1 MKTLKNMGNS
11 IDAPKAK
18 LLEIFQ
24 NMGIVLRKL
33 SITKNMDEFRDFT
46 NQTSFSTMQITEY
59 LHLLRS
65 RADKFIDMN

>member
-33 SITKNMDEFRDFT
+33 SITKNMDEFKKGVACV
-46 NQTSFSTMQITEY
+46 
-59 LHLLRS
+59 LL
-65 RADKFIDMN
+65 